1 MPDRKIQP
9 SFNKLNKVTLPQIG
23 SGLMGNGRQLA
34 FLNHKNTR
42 VFKIELVLKS
52 GSWYADDYYLVPLTL
67 KMLNEGTL
75 SKTAKAVAE
84 AFDSLGSFIELT
96 PGFDNCGLVVYG
108 LSKYLEDNI
117 SLLAEVLFQP
127 AFYGDA
133 FENLKNR
140 EAQKLELSL
149 EKSSYLASAR
159 HRTNLFGSRHPYGV
173 SPCPEGLKKVEIEQ
187 VKNFHQS
194 HFHDFDLL
202 ISGNLPQGFEQLL
215 ENHFG
220 SQPAKDKAS
229 LSAASAIT
237 AEPKAKIEV
246 RNAKFVQSSI
256 RMGKI
261 LFNRNHEDYV
271 DFMVLNEV
279 LGGYFGSRLMKNI
292 REDKGF
298 TYGIHSQLY
307 ALNHAGYFTIGTDVN
322 SDHEER
328 TIEEI
333 LLEINRLNTEP
344 IPENEL
350 TRVKNYM
357 SGTFAGSLGTPF
369 SMMDKY
375 KAVFYQGLEMS
386 FFDNYI
392 EKINAVSAER
402 LMALA
407 ARYLKKEELVLTIVG
422 S

>member
-1 MPDRKIQP
+1 MPNRKIPP
-9 SFNKLNKVTLPQIG
+9 SFNTLDKVTLPQIG
-23 SGLMGNGRQLA
+23 NSLMGNGRKLA
-34 FLNHKNTR
+34 FLNHKSTR

-96 PGFDNCGLVVYG
+96 PGFDHCGLVVYG
-108 LSKYLEDNI
+108 LSKYLEENI
-117 SLLAEVLFQP
+117 ALLAEVLFQP
-127 AFYGDA
+127 AFDRDA

-159 HRTNLFGSRHPYGV
+159 HRTNLFGSSHPYGV
-173 SPCPEGLKKVEIEQ
+173 SPCPEGLKKVELEQ
-187 VKNFHQS
+187 VEGFHQS

-229 LSAASAIT
+229 FSAASAIT
-237 AEPKAKIEV
+237 AEPKAKTEE

-279 LGGYFGSRLMKNI
+279 LSC
-292 REDKGF
+292 
-298 TYGIHSQLY
+298 
-307 ALNHAGYFTIGTDVN
+307 
-322 SDHEER
+322 
-328 TIEEI
+328 
-333 LLEINRLNTEP
+333 
-344 IPENEL
+344 
-350 TRVKNYM
+350 
-357 SGTFAGSLGTPF
+357 
-369 SMMDKY
+369 
-375 KAVFYQGLEMS
+375 
-386 FFDNYI
+386 
-392 EKINAVSAER
+392 
-402 LMALA
+402 
-407 ARYLKKEELVLTIVG
+407 
-422 S
+422 